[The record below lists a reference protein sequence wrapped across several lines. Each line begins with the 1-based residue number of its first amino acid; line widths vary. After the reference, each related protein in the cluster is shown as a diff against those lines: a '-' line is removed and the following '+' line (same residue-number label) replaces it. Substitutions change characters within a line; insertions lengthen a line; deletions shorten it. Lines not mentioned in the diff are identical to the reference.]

1 MINELGYSGAI
12 TAMPA
17 NNDKHNCNPT
27 CPYIAV
33 IILNFNNYLDT
44 DKCITSVL
52 SSNWDNHRLKIIVV
66 DNGSIDNSCARLEK
80 KYSDA
85 IFIRTHENLGFSRG
99 NNVGIKYALEKL
111 GADYILLLNDDVFI
125 RDNYIGTVVSFMEKK
140 ANVGVAGGKV
150 FFADRPNVIWAAGG
164 KINWLRGQFIGHGYN
179 ETDSEYKH
187 FESKPVDYIP
197 GAAVMIKRQTMIDLD
212 MLPECYFL
220 GGEEVDFCVQSRKRG
235 YEIFYIADK
244 KAYAWHNVG
253 YSSKKSPVHSYN
265 RFRNSF
271 LFWERNVPE
280 PIRTVLKLY
289 NWFLWVIVGG
299 IMQMGKKEIKLR
311 RKMFLIA
318 MKDHKRFQEVK
329 KEHWDKVDSEIGLS
343 I

>member
-1 MINELGYSGAI
+1 
-12 TAMPA
+12 
-17 NNDKHNCNPT
+17 
-27 CPYIAV
+27 
-33 IILNFNNYLDT
+33 
-44 DKCITSVL
+44 
-52 SSNWDNHRLKIIVV
+52 
-66 DNGSIDNSCARLEK
+66 
-80 KYSDA
+80 
-85 IFIRTHENLGFSRG
+85 
-99 NNVGIKYALEKL
+99 
-111 GADYILLLNDDVFI
+111 
-125 RDNYIGTVVSFMEKK
+125 MEKK
-140 ANVGVAGGKV
+140 ENVGVAGGKV

-164 KINWLRGQFIGHGYN
+164 KINWLRGQFSGHGYN
-179 ETDSEYKH
+179 ETDLENKY

-244 KAYAWHNVG
+244 GAYSWHKGG
-253 YSSKKSPVHSYN
+253 YSSKKTSAHLYN
-265 RFRNSF
+265 RFRNTL

-299 IMQMGKKEIKLR
+299 ILQMGKNEIKLR

-318 MKDHKRFQEVK
+318 MKDHKKFREVK
-329 KEHWDKVDSEIGLS
+329 KEHWDRVQVEADRL
-343 I
+343 